1 MNFFSHLC
9 IFCLLSSGLCYGR
22 EEKKSY
28 ADEHA
33 PISVMGDHLHENKE
47 IMFSYRISKMSMSKI
62 YSGSTKQETAQ
73 IFSKSNSSSKN
84 LGIYMNAPISM
95 NMQMQM
101 LGIMYAPSDR
111 FTIMAMGKYFEKEMT
126 QLQMPMSGNSKF
138 DVNSEGIGDTNLS
151 LLIKNIV
158 KKRIKSHYEI
168 GLSLPT
174 GSIDRRDTTPSSLN
188 GRLGYMMQNGS
199 GTWDPFFSYNNLFLL
214 SRYKIG
220 KKIYFKIPASG
231 KNSKGYEYGK
241 TFKLD
246 FWTSY
251 RWIDNVSSSVK
262 INYEYKGYLK
272 GFDNEMNPR
281 MSPAMDSRNFGHQ
294 KLQISFGLNII
305 NYKKTF
311 YNHRIG
317 IEAMIPL
324 LQKYR
329 GLQMG
334 EKYRL
339 MFGWQ
344 YGIR

>member
-1 MNFFSHLC
+1 MNFFSHVC
-9 IFCLLSSGLCYGR
+9 IFCVLSLKLCYGT
-22 EEKKSY
+22 EEIRSY

-33 PISVMGDHLHENKE
+33 PISVMGDHLHKKKE

-62 YSGSTKQETAQ
+62 YSGNDSQETAR

-84 LGIYMNAPISM
+84 SGTYMNAPISM

-101 LGIMYAPSDR
+101 FGIMYAPSDR
-111 FTIMAMGKYFEKEMT
+111 FTLMAMGKYSQKEMT
-126 QLQMPMSGNSKF
+126 QEQMPMSGSRKF
-138 DVNSEGIGDTNLS
+138 DVNSEGIGDTNFS
-151 LLIKNIV
+151 LLIKNKA
-158 KKRIKSHYEI
+158 KKKIKSHYEI

-174 GSIDRRDTTPSSLN
+174 GSINCRDTTPSSLDS
-188 GRLGYMMQNGS
+188 RLGYMMQNGS

-220 KKIYFKIPASG
+220 KKIYFKIPSSG
-231 KNSKGYEYGK
+231 KNNKGYEYGK
-241 TFKLD
+241 TLKLSI
-246 FWTSY
+246 WSSY

-272 GFDNEMNPR
+272 GFDSEMNPR
-281 MSPAMDSRNFGHQ
+281 MSPSMDSRNSGHQ
-294 KLQISFGLNII
+294 KLKVSFGLNII
-305 NYKKTF
+305 NYKKNF

-344 YGIR
+344 YGI